1 MYIQTFEVDLG
12 TKPKL
17 RRQFAFTLPP
27 FHNVH
32 TVIKTGHP
40 SKWWTFNVKVM
51 LRHSMYKTEQQQFL
65 NVNKIL
71 KYGAK
76 YCSHF

>member
-40 SKWWTFNVKVM
+40 SK
-51 LRHSMYKTEQQQFL
+51 
-65 NVNKIL
+65 
-71 KYGAK
+71 
-76 YCSHF
+76 